1 MQSIPVIRLL
11 IMAAALCLAA
21 IGVWN
26 VTQPEATAAG
36 AVPTANQP
44 GTPTPALSQSKSG
57 RHEIAVELTFSQ
69 IPQEFSVQTP
79 TGPSVS
85 GKGKV
90 LTHRLTIETEIPTE
104 GADWVVHVQWPNKNA
119 DSAVRVRCS
128 DVKSGQKLSD
138 VTFWGKGSVEDVVGI
153 KY

>member
-26 VTQPEATAAG
+26 VTQPEAVTAGVIAD
-36 AVPTANQP
+36 ANQSAA
-44 GTPTPALSQSKSG
+44 PASTQPQST

-69 IPQEFSVQTP
+69 IPQEFSIQTP

-85 GKGKV
+85 GNGKA
-90 LTHRLTIETEIPTE
+90 LTHRLTIETEIPAE
-104 GADWVVHVQWPNKNA
+104 GADWIARVQWANKNV
-119 DSAVRVRCS
+119 DSAVRVRCR
-128 DVKSGQKLSD
+128 DVKSGQPLAD
-138 VTFWGKGSVEDVVGI
+138 VTFWGKGSVEDIVGI